1 MKENRADAIKNEFLK
16 IYDAIKD
23 LTNDEIL
30 NHNDDAFRPWF
41 EKLHPLVA
49 MDVDDQ
55 EVEEI
60 IRDKKI
66 RQVIKHVSHLKK
78 IYGLRMEI
86 ESARTII
93 NGPDSWA
100 LLRRFEFYPNY
111 AELARMEYQG
121 ANLEEG
127 NRVVF
132 LGSGPLPLS
141 LISLCKQYDVKG
153 VGIEHEPEYVELSK
167 KLIKA
172 LELSRFIHIVH
183 GNHFDLPLNQEF
195 QLVMVGADACPK
207 NEIFTHLAKALPDG
221 TKISYRIYEKG
232 LRRLIDDQSLSQLPS
247 EFKEYSR
254 IRPEPPVNNTA
265 VFLIKDTGSRSR
277 LEA

>member
-1 MKENRADAIKNEFLK
+1 MKENRADTIKNEFLK
-16 IYDAIKD
+16 IYEAIKD

-30 NHNDDAFRPWF
+30 NDNDDAFRPRF

-49 MDVDDQ
+49 MDIEDQ

-60 IRDKKI
+60 TRDKKI
-66 RQVIKHVSHLKK
+66 RQVIKHVSRLKR

-100 LLRRFEFYPNY
+100 LLKRFEFYPNY
-111 AELARMEYQG
+111 IGLARMEYHG

-141 LISLCKQYDVKG
+141 LISLCKRHGVKG
-153 VGIEHEPEYVELSK
+153 IGIEHVPEYVELSK
-167 KLIKA
+167 KIIKS
-172 LELSRFIHIVH
+172 LKLNRSIHIVH
-183 GNHFDLPLNQEF
+183 GNHFDLPLDQEF
-195 QLVMVGADACPK
+195 QLVMIGADACPK
-207 NEIFTHLAKALPDG
+207 DEIFTHLAKALPDG
-221 TKISYRIYEKG
+221 TKVSCRIYEKG
-232 LRRLIDDQSLSQLPS
+232 LRRLIDDQSLSQLPP
-247 EFKEYSR
+247 EFKEYTR

-265 VFLIKDTGSRSR
+265 IFLIKDRDV
-277 LEA
+277 